1 LCVAQE
7 HADDSDDRDGS
18 SRDGDANN
26 RKNTQPTKL
35 ALQQAIEP
43 HRSSGPE

>member
-7 HADDSDDRDGS
+7 YAHDSADRGGS

-26 RKNTQPTKL
+26 RKNTRTITP

-43 HRSSGPE
+43 HPSSGLE